1 MNFNLYTAK
10 KWVMLFLSGLVPTI
24 TLISLLLTGSGL
36 VLSMMFVFITALIM
50 CFITSKMLRHPL
62 TDLIEGHGM
71 LTLTLDSTGYIE
83 TFLVDAQHQPFVRG
97 IYRGKQVETMF
108 DRDITQYLIPPQKT
122 RLVDATMINS
132 EGKAVGKRKVLLM
145 PTPEE
150 KSDYLFSFGSYPTFI
165 YNKVLG
171 TFLQK
176 SLFSNFEQHTFVRH
190 AVMYLL
196 KKTEEL
202 SASVRDF
209 ARYIVEQ
216 IRPHKSFWEGKKWI
230 FYVLIAA
237 IIIIFLV
244 LFLPSII
251 GTMQNANVPGI
262 PSNKGVINP

>member
-1 MNFNLYTAK
+1 MNMYVGK
-10 KWVMLFLSGLVPTI
+10 KWVLMFLIGVIPSIIFIMCIFSGL
-24 TLISLLLTGSGL
+24 GL
-36 VLSMMFVFITALIM
+36 VYSMMLVFISALFM
-50 CFITSKMLRHPL
+50 VFLASKMLRHPL
-62 TDLIEGHGM
+62 TGLIEGKGM
-71 LTLTLDSTGYIE
+71 LTLTLDSTGFIE
-83 TFLVDAQHQPFVRG
+83 SFLVSAEKQPFVRG
-97 IYRGKQVETMF
+97 IFKGKQVETMF
-108 DRDITQYLIPPQKT
+108 DRDITQYLIPPQET

-132 EGKAVGKRKVLLM
+132 QGKAVGTRKVMLM

-150 KSDYLFSFGSYPTFI
+150 KADYLFAFGSYPTFI

-216 IRPHKSFWEGKKWI
+216 IKPHKSFWEGKKWI
-230 FYVLIAA
+230 LYLLLIAA
-237 IIIIFLV
+237 VIIFIL
-244 LFLPSII
+244 LFLPSILSTL
-251 GTMQNANVPGI
+251 GSGGI
-262 PSNKGVINP
+262 SLPSVEGGGAVKP